1 MYSFLSDN
9 FSYFSAHDLS
19 DADVKQERRKIKR
32 LMTKQQY
39 PKLIVK
45 RLSPQEITKW
55 LKGVSDENQNKQE
68 NDFKL
73 LALNSVM
80 KNVSVALPRISP
92 SKFPTSFVLKNEEI
106 EINDDS
112 TDDEVI
118 IQPQPIKIHIL
129 NDNAEN
135 ILKSKTS
142 PRSPPKVTEIVD
154 LNNGGKKRS
163 QPKITEFLEQND
175 LNNGGKKPS
184 RSPSPCSS
192 TNDSNN
198 GGKKRSRSPSPT
210 SSTSTSS
217 SKEENPGNSNCP
229 TNKRLCRDSSASPE
243 ISFATDENR
252 KVLGTLK
259 NQIFED
265 HEGEK
270 KSVTRK
276 RGRPSKTSP
285 RNSIRLTEIKNEI
298 IEEQIIKEE
307 VPVQNIEENG
317 DAALNG
323 RPHSR

>member
-1 MYSFLSDN
+1 
-9 FSYFSAHDLS
+9 
-19 DADVKQERRKIKR
+19 
-32 LMTKQQY
+32 MTKQQY

-129 NDNAEN
+129 NDNAES

-175 LNNGGKKPS
+175 LNNGGKKQSRSPSPCSSTNDSNIGGKKPS

-217 SKEENPGNSNCP
+217 SKEENPGNSNFP

-323 RPHSR
+323 RPQSR